1 MNAPPIAYVF
11 SVLLLVAAGLIVK
24 ATGAAA
30 FGVAIAVI
38 LVLGAVTI
46 PSWLKMTDQWNRAII
61 LRLGRYRGLGGPGLF
76 TLIPFLETIATVV
89 DLRIRTTEIRAE
101 EALTRDTV
109 SIAMD
114 AIVFWRV
121 LDPMQA
127 ATAIEHY
134 RLAVERV
141 AQTSLRETIGS
152 HDLTQLLSDR
162 KTADEEL
169 RETISVKTAV
179 WGVEITSVEIK
190 DIAIPASLQDAMSRQ
205 AQAEREKQA
214 RETLAS
220 AEIGIARMVREA
232 ARIYAADPVSLQL
245 RQMNLVYEMNKDRG
259 TTILIPTDLASALGG
274 LRTAVARTGGNGMN
288 NAEPDPDPAAQKE
301 DRS

>member
-1 MNAPPIAYVF
+1 MNAPPIAYAF
-11 SVLLLVAAGLIVK
+11 SVILLILAALAGHGGSIGGIVLAAVLVIGAIVIP
-24 ATGAAA
+24 AT
-30 FGVAIAVI
+30 V
-38 LVLGAVTI
+38 
-46 PSWLKMTDQWNRAII
+46 KMTNQWDRAII
-61 LRLGRYRGLGGPGLF
+61 LRLGQYRGLGGPGLF
-76 TLIPFLETIATVV
+76 ILVPFLEAIATVV

-121 LDPMQA
+121 VDPMRA
-127 ATAIEHY
+127 ATEIEHY

-152 HDLTQLLSDR
+152 HDLTELLSDR

-169 RETISVKTAV
+169 RQTISVKTGA

-190 DIAIPASLQDAMSRQ
+190 DIAIPSSLQDAMSRQ

-220 AEIGIARMVREA
+220 AEIGIALKVREA
-232 ARIYAADPVSLQL
+232 AAVYAADPVALQL
-245 RQMNLVYEMNKDRG
+245 RQMNLVYEMNKERG
-259 TTILIPTDLASALGG
+259 TTIIIPSEMASSLGS
-274 LRTAVARTGGNGMN
+274 LSVVAVA
-288 NAEPDPDPAAQKE
+288 AKAQDAKN
-301 DRS
+301 SG

>member
-1 MNAPPIAYVF
+1 
-11 SVLLLVAAGLIVK
+11 
-24 ATGAAA
+24 
-30 FGVAIAVI
+30 VI
-38 LVLGAVTI
+38 LVVAAITL

-61 LRLGRYRGLGGPGLF
+61 LRLGRFRGLGGPGLF

-121 LDPMQA
+121 VDPKRA
-127 ATAIEHY
+127 ATEIEYY
-134 RLAVERV
+134 RQAVERV

-162 KTADEEL
+162 QTADEEL
-169 RETISVKTAV
+169 RETISHKTSV

-190 DIAIPASLQDAMSRQ
+190 DIAIPNSLQDAMSRQ

-220 AEIGIARMVREA
+220 AEIGIAIKVREA
-232 ARIYAADPVSLQL
+232 ARIYAEDPIALQL
-245 RQMNLVYEMNKDRG
+245 RQMNLIYEMNKDRG
-259 TTILIPTDLASALGG
+259 TTILIPTDMANSLGAM
-274 LRTAVARTGGNGMN
+274 AVVAAARQAG
-288 NAEPDPDPAAQKE
+288 DDKPAGK
-301 DRS
+301 

>member
-1 MNAPPIAYVF
+1 
-11 SVLLLVAAGLIVK
+11 
-24 ATGAAA
+24 
-30 FGVAIAVI
+30 
-38 LVLGAVTI
+38 
-46 PSWLKMTDQWNRAII
+46 
-61 LRLGRYRGLGGPGLF
+61 
-76 TLIPFLETIATVV
+76 
-89 DLRIRTTEIRAE
+89 
-101 EALTRDTV
+101 
-109 SIAMD
+109 MD

-121 LDPMQA
+121 VDAQRA
-127 ATAIEHY
+127 ATEIEHY

-169 RETISVKTAV
+169 RETISRKTGV

-220 AEIGIARMVREA
+220 AEIGIAIKVREA
-232 ARIYAADPVSLQL
+232 ARIYAEDPVALQL

-259 TTILIPTDLASALGG
+259 TTIIIPSEMATSFGSLGVV
-274 LRTAVARTGGNGMN
+274 AVAKQAGNDKPTTRQG
-288 NAEPDPDPAAQKE
+288 PTQG
-301 DRS
+301 R

>member
-1 MNAPPIAYVF
+1 
-11 SVLLLVAAGLIVK
+11 VLAAI
-24 ATGAAA
+24 
-30 FGVAIAVI
+30 
-38 LVLGAVTI
+38 TI

-61 LRLGRYRGLGGPGLF
+61 LRLGRFRGLGGPGLF
-76 TLIPFLETIATVV
+76 TLIPFLESIATVV
-89 DLRIRTTEIRAE
+89 DIRIRTTEIRAE

-121 LDPMQA
+121 IDARRA
-127 ATAIEHY
+127 ATEIEHY

-162 KTADEEL
+162 QTADEEL
-169 RETISVKTAV
+169 RETISAKTAI

-190 DIAIPASLQDAMSRQ
+190 DIAIPTSLQDAMSRQ

-214 RETLAS
+214 RETLAA
-220 AEIGIARMVREA
+220 AEIGIALKVREA
-232 ARIYAADPVSLQL
+232 ARVYADDPVALQL

-259 TTILIPTDLASALGG
+259 TTIIIPSEMATSLGSLGVVAMARQGGDKPKASSVPQ
-274 LRTAVARTGGNGMN
+274 T
-288 NAEPDPDPAAQKE
+288 P
-301 DRS
+301 

>member
-1 MNAPPIAYVF
+1 MNAPPIAYAC
-11 SVLLLVAAGLIVK
+11 SVILMVLAALAVHGGSNAGI
-24 ATGAAA
+24 
-30 FGVAIAVI
+30 AIAVI
-38 LVLGAVTI
+38 LVIGAIVI
-46 PSWLKMTDQWNRAII
+46 PATLKMTNQWDRAIV
-61 LRLGRYRGLGGPGLF
+61 LRLGQYRGLGGPGLF
-76 TLIPFLETIATVV
+76 ILVPFLEQIATVV

-121 LDPMQA
+121 VDPMRA
-127 ATAIEHY
+127 ATEIEHY

-169 RETISVKTAV
+169 RQTISLKTAA

-190 DIAIPASLQDAMSRQ
+190 DIAIPSSLQDAMSRQ

-220 AEIGIARMVREA
+220 AEIGIALQVREA
-232 ARIYAADPVSLQL
+232 AAVYAADPVALQL
-245 RQMNLVYEMNKDRG
+245 RQMNLVYEMNKERG
-259 TTILIPTDLASALGG
+259 TTIIIPSEMASSLGSLG
-274 LRTAVARTGGNGMN
+274 VVSV
-288 NAEPDPDPAAQKE
+288 AAQAQNAKN
-301 DRS
+301 SG

>member
-1 MNAPPIAYVF
+1 MNAPPIAYAI
-11 SVLLLVAAGLIVK
+11 SVILLVLAALAGHGGG
-24 ATGAAA
+24 TGGIALAA
-30 FGVAIAVI
+30 I
-38 LVLGAVTI
+38 LVLGAIII
-46 PSWLKMTDQWNRAII
+46 PATLKMTNQWDRAIV
-61 LRLGRYRGLGGPGLF
+61 LRLGQYRGLGGPGLF
-76 TLIPFLETIATVV
+76 ILIPFLEQIATVV

-121 LDPMQA
+121 VDPMRA
-127 ATAIEHY
+127 ATEIEHY

-152 HDLTQLLSDR
+152 HDLTKLLSDR

-169 RETISVKTAV
+169 RQAISLKTAA

-190 DIAIPASLQDAMSRQ
+190 DIAIPSSLQDAMSRQ

-220 AEIGIARMVREA
+220 AEIGIALQVREA
-232 ARIYAADPVSLQL
+232 AAVYAADPVALQL
-245 RQMNLVYEMNKDRG
+245 RQMNLVYEMNKERG
-259 TTILIPTDLASALGG
+259 TTIIIPSEMATSFGSLG
-274 LRTAVARTGGNGMN
+274 VVSV
-288 NAEPDPDPAAQKE
+288 AAQVQNAKNS
-301 DRS
+301 D

>member
-11 SVLLLVAAGLIVK
+11 SILLLIAAGLIVRV
-24 ATGAAA
+24 TGAAA
-30 FGVAIAVI
+30 AGIALAVI

-76 TLIPFLETIATVV
+76 TLVPFLETISTVV

-121 LDPMQA
+121 VDPMRA
-127 ATAIEHY
+127 ATEIEHY

-169 RETISVKTAV
+169 RETISQKTAI

-190 DIAIPASLQDAMSRQ
+190 DIAIPTSLQDAMSRQ

-220 AEIGIARMVREA
+220 AEIGIAIKVREA
-232 ARIYAADPVSLQL
+232 ARVYAEDPVALQL
-245 RQMNLVYEMNKDRG
+245 RQMNLVYEMNKERG
-259 TTILIPTDLASALGG
+259 TTIIIPSEMASSLGSLG
-274 LRTAVARTGGNGMN
+274 LVAVAQQAGNAKN
-288 NAEPDPDPAAQKE
+288 K
-301 DRS
+301 S

>member
-30 FGVAIAVI
+30 FGIALAVI

-76 TLIPFLETIATVV
+76 TLVPFLESIATVV

-121 LDPMQA
+121 VDPMRA
-127 ATAIEHY
+127 ATEIEHY

-169 RETISVKTAV
+169 RVSISTKTGA
-179 WGVEITSVEIK
+179 WGVEVTSVEIK
-190 DIAIPASLQDAMSRQ
+190 DIAIPSSLQDAMSRQ

-220 AEIGIARMVREA
+220 AEIAIAEKVREA
-232 ARIYAADPVSLQL
+232 ALIYASDPVALQL

-259 TTILIPTDLASALGG
+259 ATIIIPSDLASSLGG
-274 LRTAVARTGGNGMN
+274 IAAAVAHRGGNGMN
-288 NAEPDPDPAAQKE
+288 NPGQGPERAAQEE

>member
-1 MNAPPIAYVF
+1 MAYVF

-24 ATGAAA
+24 ASGAAA
-30 FGVAIAVI
+30 FGIAIAVI

-76 TLIPFLETIATVV
+76 TLVPFLETIATVV

-121 LDPMQA
+121 VDPMRA
-127 ATAIEHY
+127 ATEIEHY

-141 AQTSLRETIGS
+141 SQTSLRETIGN

-169 RETISVKTAV
+169 RHSISTKTSV
-179 WGVEITSVEIK
+179 WGVEVTSVEIK
-190 DIAIPASLQDAMSRQ
+190 DIAIPSSLQDAMSRQ

-220 AEIGIARMVREA
+220 AEIAIAEKVRQA
-232 ARIYAADPVSLQL
+232 ARIYAADPVALQL

-259 TTILIPTDLASALGG
+259 TTIIIPSDLANSLGSIAA
-274 LRTAVARTGGNGMN
+274 AVAQKGGNGMN
-288 NAEPDPDPAAQKE
+288 NPRQGPERAAQEE

>member
-1 MNAPPIAYVF
+1 MNAPPIAYAF
-11 SVLLLVAAGLIVK
+11 SVILLVLAALAGHGGSPGGIAV
-24 ATGAAA
+24 
-30 FGVAIAVI
+30 AVI
-38 LVLGAVTI
+38 LVIGAIVI
-46 PSWLKMTDQWNRAII
+46 PATLKMTNQWDRAIV
-61 LRLGRYRGLGGPGLF
+61 LRLGQYRGLGGPGLF
-76 TLIPFLETIATVV
+76 ILIPFLEAIATVV

-121 LDPMQA
+121 VDPMRA
-127 ATAIEHY
+127 ATEIEHY

-152 HDLTQLLSDR
+152 HDLTELLSDR

-169 RETISVKTAV
+169 RATISHKTGA

-190 DIAIPASLQDAMSRQ
+190 DIAIPSSLQDAMSRQ

-220 AEIGIARMVREA
+220 AEIGIALKVREA
-232 ARIYAADPVSLQL
+232 AAVYAADPVALQL
-245 RQMNLVYEMNKDRG
+245 RQMNLVYEMNKERG
-259 TTILIPTDLASALGG
+259 TTIIIPSEMASSLGSLG
-274 LRTAVARTGGNGMN
+274 VVAVAAQAQ
-288 NAEPDPDPAAQKE
+288 NAKNKG
-301 DRS
+301 

>member
-1 MNAPPIAYVF
+1 V
-11 SVLLLVAAGLIVK
+11 
-24 ATGAAA
+24 
-30 FGVAIAVI
+30 
-38 LVLGAVTI
+38 
-46 PSWLKMTDQWNRAII
+46 
-61 LRLGRYRGLGGPGLF
+61 
-76 TLIPFLETIATVV
+76 PFLESIVTIV
-89 DLRIRTTEIRAE
+89 DIRIRTTEIRAE

-121 LDPMQA
+121 VDAQRA
-127 ATAIEHY
+127 ATEIEHY

-162 KTADEEL
+162 QTADEEL
-169 RETISVKTAV
+169 RETISRKTAV

-190 DIAIPASLQDAMSRQ
+190 DIAIPTSLQDAMSRQ

-220 AEIGIARMVREA
+220 AEIGIAIKVREA
-232 ARIYAADPVSLQL
+232 ARIYAEDPVALQL

-259 TTILIPTDLASALGG
+259 TTIIIPSEMATSLGSLG
-274 LRTAVARTGGNGMN
+274 VAAFAKQAGSDKPG
-288 NAEPDPDPAAQKE
+288 PK
-301 DRS
+301 

>member
-121 LDPMQA
+121 VDPMQA

-220 AEIGIARMVREA
+220 AEIGIATMVREA

-274 LRTAVARTGGNGMN
+274 LRSAVARTGGNGMN

>member
-1 MNAPPIAYVF
+1 MNAPPIAYAF
-11 SVLLLVAAGLIVK
+11 SVILLVLAALAGHGGSTAGIAL
-24 ATGAAA
+24 
-30 FGVAIAVI
+30 AVI
-38 LVLGAVTI
+38 LVIGAIVI
-46 PSWLKMTDQWNRAII
+46 PATLKMTNQWDRAIV
-61 LRLGRYRGLGGPGLF
+61 LRLGQYRGLGGPGLF
-76 TLIPFLETIATVV
+76 ILIPFLEAIATVV

-121 LDPMQA
+121 LDPKRA
-127 ATAIEHY
+127 ATEIEHY

-152 HDLTQLLSDR
+152 HDLTELLSDR

-169 RETISVKTAV
+169 RQTISQKTVA

-190 DIAIPASLQDAMSRQ
+190 DIAIPSSLQDAMSRQ

-220 AEIGIARMVREA
+220 AEIGIALKVREA
-232 ARIYAADPVSLQL
+232 AAVYAADPVALQL
-245 RQMNLVYEMNKDRG
+245 RQMNLVYEMNKERG
-259 TTILIPTDLASALGG
+259 TTIIIPSEMASSLGSLG
-274 LRTAVARTGGNGMN
+274 VVAVAAQAQNAKN
-288 NAEPDPDPAAQKE
+288 ND
-301 DRS
+301 

>member
-1 MNAPPIAYVF
+1 MNAPPIAYAF
-11 SVLLLVAAGLIVK
+11 SVILLIAAGLIVN
-24 ATGAAA
+24 ATHEAT
-30 FGVAIAVI
+30 FGIVLAVI
-38 LVLGAVTI
+38 LVLGAITI

-61 LRLGRYRGLGGPGLF
+61 LRLGRFRGLGGPGLF
-76 TLIPFLETIATVV
+76 TLVPFLESIVTIV
-89 DLRIRTTEIRAE
+89 DIRIRTTEIRAE

-121 LDPMQA
+121 VDAQRA
-127 ATAIEHY
+127 ATEIEHY

-162 KTADEEL
+162 QTADEEL
-169 RETISVKTAV
+169 RETISRKTAV

-190 DIAIPASLQDAMSRQ
+190 D
-205 AQAEREKQA
+205 EREKQA

-220 AEIGIARMVREA
+220 AEIGIAIKVREA
-232 ARIYAADPVSLQL
+232 ARIYAEDPVALQL

-259 TTILIPTDLASALGG
+259 TTIIIPSEMATSLGSLG
-274 LRTAVARTGGNGMN
+274 VAAFAKQAGSDKPG
-288 NAEPDPDPAAQKE
+288 PK
-301 DRS
+301 

>member
-1 MNAPPIAYVF
+1 MNAPPIAYAF
-11 SVLLLVAAGLIVK
+11 SVILLIVAGLILH
-24 ATGAAA
+24 ATHQAP
-30 FGVAIAVI
+30 FAIVLAVI
-38 LVLGAVTI
+38 LVLGAITI

-61 LRLGRYRGLGGPGLF
+61 LRLGRFRGLGGPGLF
-76 TLIPFLETIATVV
+76 TLVPFLESIATVV
-89 DLRIRTTEIRAE
+89 DIRIRTTEIRAE

-121 LDPMQA
+121 VDAQRA
-127 ATAIEHY
+127 ATEIEHY

-169 RETISVKTAV
+169 RETISRKTV
-179 WGVEITSVEIK
+179 IWGVEITSVEIK

-220 AEIGIARMVREA
+220 AEIGIAVKVREA
-232 ARIYAADPVSLQL
+232 ARVYAEDPVALQL
-245 RQMNLVYEMNKDRG
+245 RQMNLVYEMNKERG
-259 TTILIPTDLASALGG
+259 TTIIIPSEMATSLGSLG
-274 LRTAVARTGGNGMN
+274 VVAVAKQAGDDKATAR
-288 NAEPDPDPAAQKE
+288 
-301 DRS
+301 

>member
-1 MNAPPIAYVF
+1 MNAPPIAY
-11 SVLLLVAAGLIVK
+11 
-24 ATGAAA
+24 A
-30 FGVAIAVI
+30 FAVI
-38 LVLGAVTI
+38 LVILAGLAGHGESPGGIALAVLLVLLAVVT
-46 PSWLKMTDQWNRAII
+46 LATVKMTDQWNRAIV

-76 TLIPFLETIATVV
+76 LLIPFLETVATVI

-121 LDPMQA
+121 VDPMRA
-127 ATAIEHY
+127 ATEIEHY

-152 HDLTQLLSDR
+152 HDLGRLLSDR
-162 KTADEEL
+162 QTADEEL
-169 RETISVKTAV
+169 RQTISRKTTA

-190 DIAIPASLQDAMSRQ
+190 DIAIPSSLQDAMSRQ

-220 AEIGIARMVREA
+220 AEVGIALKVREA
-232 ARIYAADPVSLQL
+232 AAVYAADPISLQL
-245 RQMNLVYEMNKDRG
+245 RQMNLVYEMNKERG
-259 TTILIPTDLASALGG
+259 TTIIIPSDLANSLGSLSA
-274 LRTAVARTGGNGMN
+274 AVARQAGNGMN
-288 NAEPDPDPAAQKE
+288 NAAQGPEPARNEE

>member
-1 MNAPPIAYVF
+1 MNAPPIAY
-11 SVLLLVAAGLIVK
+11 
-24 ATGAAA
+24 A
-30 FGVAIAVI
+30 FAVI
-38 LVLGAVTI
+38 LVVLAALAGHGESPGGLALAVLLVLLAVVT
-46 PSWLKMTDQWNRAII
+46 LATVKMTDQWNRAIV

-76 TLIPFLETIATVV
+76 LLIPFLETVATVI

-121 LDPMQA
+121 VDPMRA
-127 ATAIEHY
+127 ATEIEQY

-141 AQTSLRETIGS
+141 AQTSLRETIGG
-152 HDLTQLLSDR
+152 HDLSRLLSDR

-169 RETISVKTAV
+169 RATISRKTAA

-190 DIAIPASLQDAMSRQ
+190 DIAIPSSLQDAMSRQ

-220 AEIGIARMVREA
+220 AEVGIALKVREA
-232 ARIYAADPVSLQL
+232 AAVYAADPVSLQL
-245 RQMNLVYEMNKDRG
+245 RQMNLVYEMNKERG
-259 TTILIPTDLASALGG
+259 TTIIIPSDLANSLGSLSA
-274 LRTAVARTGGNGMN
+274 AVARQAGNGMN
-288 NAEPDPDPAAQKE
+288 NAAQGPEPARNEE
-301 DRS
+301 DRP

>member
-1 MNAPPIAYVF
+1 MNAPPIAYAF
-11 SVLLLVAAGLIVK
+11 SVILLVLAALAGHGGGPAGIAV
-24 ATGAAA
+24 
-30 FGVAIAVI
+30 AVI
-38 LVLGAVTI
+38 LVIGAIVI
-46 PSWLKMTDQWNRAII
+46 PATLKMTNQWDRAIV
-61 LRLGRYRGLGGPGLF
+61 LRLGQYRGLGGPGLF
-76 TLIPFLETIATVV
+76 ILVPFLEQIATVV

-121 LDPMQA
+121 VDPMRA
-127 ATAIEHY
+127 ATEIEQY

-169 RETISVKTAV
+169 RQTISLKTAA

-190 DIAIPASLQDAMSRQ
+190 DIAIPSSLQDAMSRQ

-220 AEIGIARMVREA
+220 AEIGIALRVREA
-232 ARIYAADPVSLQL
+232 AAVYAADPVALQL

-259 TTILIPTDLASALGG
+259 TTIIIPSEMASSLGSLG
-274 LRTAVARTGGNGMN
+274 IVAVAAQAQ
-288 NAEPDPDPAAQKE
+288 NAKN
-301 DRS
+301 SG

>member
-1 MNAPPIAYVF
+1 MNAPPIAYAASALCLVIAALVVNATHEAGF
-11 SVLLLVAAGLIVK
+11 GIVL
-24 ATGAAA
+24 
-30 FGVAIAVI
+30 AVI
-38 LVLGAVTI
+38 LVVAAITL

-61 LRLGRYRGLGGPGLF
+61 LRLGRFRGLGGPGLF

-121 LDPMQA
+121 VDPKRA
-127 ATAIEHY
+127 ATEIEYY
-134 RLAVERV
+134 RQAVERV

-169 RETISVKTAV
+169 RETISHKTAV

-190 DIAIPASLQDAMSRQ
+190 DIAIPNSLQDAMSRQ

-220 AEIGIARMVREA
+220 AEIGIAIKVREA
-232 ARIYAADPVSLQL
+232 ARIYAEDPVALQL
-245 RQMNLVYEMNKDRG
+245 RQMNLIYEMNKDRG
-259 TTILIPTDLASALGG
+259 TTILIPTDMANSLGAMAVVAAARQAG
-274 LRTAVARTGGNGMN
+274 DDKKTAG
-288 NAEPDPDPAAQKE
+288 Q
-301 DRS
+301 

>member
-1 MNAPPIAYVF
+1 MNAPPIAYAF
-11 SVLLLVAAGLIVK
+11 SVLLVIAAGLIGR
-24 ATGAAA
+24 ATRGAVSGDVLAA
-30 FGVAIAVI
+30 I
-38 LVLGAVTI
+38 LVLAAITI

-61 LRLGRYRGLGGPGLF
+61 LRLGRFRGLGGPGLF
-76 TLIPFLETIATVV
+76 TLIPFLELIATVV
-89 DLRIRTTEIRAE
+89 DIRIRTTEIRAE

-121 LDPMQA
+121 IDARRA
-127 ATAIEHY
+127 ATEIEHY

-162 KTADEEL
+162 QTADEEL
-169 RETISVKTAV
+169 RETISAKTAI

-190 DIAIPASLQDAMSRQ
+190 DIAIPTSLQDAMSRQ

-214 RETLAS
+214 RETLAA
-220 AEIGIARMVREA
+220 AEIGIALKVREA
-232 ARIYAADPVSLQL
+232 ARVYADDPVALQL

-259 TTILIPTDLASALGG
+259 TTIIIPSEMATSLGSLGVVAMARQGGDKPKASSVPQ
-274 LRTAVARTGGNGMN
+274 T
-288 NAEPDPDPAAQKE
+288 P
-301 DRS
+301 

>member
-1 MNAPPIAYVF
+1 MNAPPIAYIF
-11 SVLLLVAAGLIVK
+11 SVICLIAAALLVELSHEAGF
-24 ATGAAA
+24 A
-30 FGVAIAVI
+30 VALAVI
-38 LVLGAVTI
+38 LVIAAITI
-46 PSWLKMTDQWNRAII
+46 PAWLKMTDQWNRAVI

-76 TLIPFLETIATVV
+76 YVIPFLETIATVI

-109 SIAMD
+109 AIAMD

-121 LDPMQA
+121 VDPRQA
-127 ATAIEHY
+127 ATEIENY

-152 HDLTQLLSDR
+152 HDLSQLLSDR
-162 KTADEEL
+162 QTADEEL
-169 RETISVKTAV
+169 RATISRKTTI

-190 DIAIPASLQDAMSRQ
+190 DIAIPNSLQDAMSRQ

-220 AEIGIARMVREA
+220 AEIGIALKVKA
-232 ARIYAADPVSLQL
+232 AAQVYADDPIALKL
-245 RQMNLVYEMNKDRG
+245 RQMNLIYEMNKDRG
-259 TTILIPTDLASALGG
+259 TTIIIPSEMASAFGVVS
-274 LRTAVARTGGNGMN
+274 AVA
-288 NAEPDPDPAAQKE
+288 AASLGVVEEAKKAP
-301 DRS
+301 

>member
-1 MNAPPIAYVF
+1 
-11 SVLLLVAAGLIVK
+11 
-24 ATGAAA
+24 
-30 FGVAIAVI
+30 
-38 LVLGAVTI
+38 
-46 PSWLKMTDQWNRAII
+46 
-61 LRLGRYRGLGGPGLF
+61 
-76 TLIPFLETIATVV
+76 
-89 DLRIRTTEIRAE
+89 
-101 EALTRDTV
+101 
-109 SIAMD
+109 MD

-121 LDPMQA
+121 VDPMQA

-220 AEIGIARMVREA
+220 AEIGIATMVREA

-274 LRTAVARTGGNGMN
+274 LRSAVARTGGNGMN